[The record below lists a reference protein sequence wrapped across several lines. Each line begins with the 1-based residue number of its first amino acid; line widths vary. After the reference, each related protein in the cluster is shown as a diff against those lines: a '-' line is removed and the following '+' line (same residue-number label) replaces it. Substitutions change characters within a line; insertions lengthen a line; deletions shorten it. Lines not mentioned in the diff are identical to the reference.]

1 MKKNIKV
8 ERAVYA
14 AWDYELELKHL
25 NEMSEQGWQLIQG
38 GCFHTKYEWDD
49 SVVYRYQ
56 LDHNMKIEN
65 RLRYVDTYR
74 EQGWEYINSTFNGW
88 HYFRKVYDPAKSAEE
103 YEIYSDRP
111 SKEEMAGRLGR
122 LLAVLS
128 IVVGLLFAASLVS
141 FILEPSMA
149 MIGIIA
155 EMLAALILAGTGTVR
170 MRSVG
175 RGERSARKFPVA
187 AMAAVVAIGLMWFMV
202 FASAE
207 HRSMANWSHQTDG
220 AAVLPFEMTLPDWV
234 DVSVILHDAQKM
246 AVTISDDNG
255 FEKVYETVRNADL
268 NPDTALVW
276 QVENLFLMPGDYT
289 VQAQW
294 DETDVAVSI
303 EID

>member
-1 MKKNIKV
+1 
-8 ERAVYA
+8 
-14 AWDYELELKHL
+14 
-25 NEMSEQGWQLIQG
+25 
-38 GCFHTKYEWDD
+38 
-49 SVVYRYQ
+49 
-56 LDHNMKIEN
+56 
-65 RLRYVDTYR
+65 
-74 EQGWEYINSTFNGW
+74 
-88 HYFRKVYDPAKSAEE
+88 
-103 YEIYSDRP
+103 
-111 SKEEMAGRLGR
+111 
-122 LLAVLS
+122 
-128 IVVGLLFAASLVS
+128 
-141 FILEPSMA
+141 MA